1 MALWQHEEIKVIYSK
16 QQFWREKRCSFHVL
30 RVLPHKEYTFHI
42 KGRKKKENKTLLQPH
57 CYGQMTFK
65 SMLCDELQWIN
76 NLKNKTSSR
85 DNMDHCSIKQKGW
98 VKKKS
103 RKKSQNP
110 VCFSCQNHILK
121 WLQLFFPLW
130 KLKLTLPD
138 TDTVMKS
145 DEKWCIW
152 HFKIIH
158 FYKICSLQH

>member
-103 RKKSQNP
+103 RKKKP
-110 VCFSCQNHILK
+110 KSCLLFMPK
-121 WLQLFFPLW
+121 SYFKMTSAFFPF
-130 KLKLTLPD
+130 
-138 TDTVMKS
+138 MKVEIDPS
-145 DEKWCIW
+145 IHRHGYEKWW
-152 HFKIIH
+152 EMMYLAF
-158 FYKICSLQH
+158 

>member
-110 VCFSCQNHILK
+110 VCFSCQK
-121 WLQLFFPLW
+121 SYFKMTSAFFPF
-130 KLKLTLPD
+130 
-138 TDTVMKS
+138 MKVEIDPS
-145 DEKWCIW
+145 IHRHGYEKWW
-152 HFKIIH
+152 EMMYLAF
-158 FYKICSLQH
+158 